1 LERLNLPVSSGSVI
15 DFLASTNMLSVG
27 VDVPRLGLML
37 VNGQPKATAEYIQA
51 TSRVGRSTAPG
62 LVFGLFRST
71 KPRDRSH
78 YENFRAFHSAL
89 YRHVEPTSVTPYSP
103 PSRDRA
109 LHAALVILARHR
121 LGMQSDGR
129 AGKILDRRSEVED
142 MAAKLVDV
150 VERVEPRE
158 KQGAK
163 QYLDHFIEDW
173 VERAERA
180 DEESKLLY
188 YKPNGK
194 GQINLIR
201 QFNTKAVGWQTLG
214 SMRNVDMESLIEVA
228 RSGGGATAKG
238 D

>member
-1 LERLNLPVSSGSVI
+1 MI

-78 YENFRAFHSAL
+78 YENFRAYHSAL

-121 LGMQSDGR
+121 LGMQSDGS
-129 AGKILDRRSEVED
+129 AGKILDRRAEVED
-142 MAAKLVDV
+142 MADRAGRRRRTRRATR
-150 VERVEPRE
+150 EAAEPSS
-158 KQGAK
+158 
-163 QYLDHFIEDW
+163 YLDRFIEDW

-180 DEESKLLY
+180 DEREQAPLL
-188 YKPNGK
+188 
-194 GQINLIR
+194 QAQR
-201 QFNTKAVGWQTLG
+201 QGTDQPDPSVQRQGRRLADARIDAQRRHG
-214 SMRNVDMESLIEVA
+214 VA
-228 RSGGGATAKG
+228 RRGRAQRRRGRARG